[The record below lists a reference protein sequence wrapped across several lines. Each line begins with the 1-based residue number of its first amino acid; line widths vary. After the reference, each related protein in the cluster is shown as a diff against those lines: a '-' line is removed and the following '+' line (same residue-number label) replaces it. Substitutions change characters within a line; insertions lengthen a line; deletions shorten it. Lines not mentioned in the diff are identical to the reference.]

1 METSQKTNSSLWIA
15 IFLVSLT
22 AFTLG
27 FFLSI
32 QDEQARFSELDA
44 LSQSH
49 LIYALQLKDDMAVI
63 DWSKDLEKLPSMV
76 VFQVKSP
83 TKLIAQGGNQ
93 NLYPISAPTGLSF
106 HFPYQWISHT
116 SFTVLGTSIEMT
128 AVFQDP
134 KGPLFWGFCCFVLI
148 WVMGFVAVQLKP
160 KPTAVSIPL
169 SRPSET
175 GKTKPSPQAP
185 SAQVDPQS
193 SSLVLDKDYLIR
205 QVTDK
210 ASQALDREAAE
221 LAGCHFLDLLPDP
234 SVMKAISEGRETK
247 LLKPFPSHPH
257 LSATLQP
264 RADGVVLFL
273 ENGEG
278 TERA

>member
-1 METSQKTNSSLWIA
+1 METAQKTNSSLWMA
-15 IFLVSLT
+15 VFLVSLA
-22 AFTLG
+22 AFALG

-32 QDEQARFSELDA
+32 QDERTRFSELNA

-49 LIYALQLKDDMAVI
+49 LTYALQLKDDMAVI

-93 NLYPISAPTGLSF
+93 NLYPASATMGLSF
-106 HFPYQWISHT
+106 HFPYQWISRN
-116 SFTVLGTSIEMT
+116 SFTVLGTPVEMT

-134 KGPLFWGFCCFVLI
+134 KGPLFWGFCCFALI
-148 WVMGFVAVQLKP
+148 WATGFVAVQLKS
-160 KPTAVSIPL
+160 KSSAVPISP

-175 GKTKPSPQAP
+175 SGAKPSPQAP
-185 SAQVDPQS
+185 SAQIDPQS

-210 ASQALDREAAE
+210 AAQALDREAAE
-221 LAGCHFLDLLPDP
+221 LAECHFLDLLPDP
-234 SVMKAISEGRETK
+234 AVMKAISEGRETR

-257 LSATLQP
+257 LAATLQP
-264 RADGVVLFL
+264 CADGVVLFL
-273 ENGEG
+273 EPVEG